1 MLQSAVSGLMLR
13 SQLIKVKT
21 QVQFR
26 GYQSDRGVY
35 GYKKKPARPTSGN
48 ELIWITINLNYLII
62 RKMF

>member
-1 MLQSAVSGLMLR
+1 MNMLQSAVSGLMLR

-48 ELIWITINLNYLII
+48 ELI
-62 RKMF
+62 